1 MDVMGAT
8 FLQSFLTTLEQW
20 PVWYR
25 IAFVALCLCVFWI
38 VERAWPLFKLPY
50 ASWWTHARTNLSL
63 LFTTMVIGLVF
74 AGLIVGI
81 IDWGASAQF
90 GLLYWFELPLWTE
103 LLIALLVLDLMAQY
117 IVHVLL
123 HKIPWMWRLHIVH
136 HSDTRVDATTGTR
149 HHPADYLFREIF
161 ALLAIFIL
169 GLPLAF
175 YLLYRFITIA
185 FTYFIH
191 ANIKLPKVL
200 DKTLSWV
207 FVSPDMH
214 KFHHHRDLPWT
225 DTNYGGIL
233 SVWDRLFGTFT
244 YENTESLRYG
254 INVLD
259 DSTSENLAY
268 QLALPFKADSAKLR
282 S

>member
-1 MDVMGAT
+1 MDVMEAA

-20 PVWYR
+20 PAWFRV
-25 IAFVALCLCVFWI
+25 AFVALCLCVAWSL
-38 VERAWPLFKLPY
+38 ERGFPRFNLAY
-50 ASWWTHARTNLSL
+50 RGWWKHARTNLAL
-63 LFTTMVIGLVF
+63 LLSTIVIGLIF
-74 AGLIVGI
+74 ASLVVGLIA
-81 IDWGASAQF
+81 WGEHSQF
-90 GLLYWFELPLWTE
+90 GLLYWFELPLWVE
-103 LLIALLVLDLMAQY
+103 LLAALLVLDFMAQY
-117 IVHVLL
+117 LVHVLL

-136 HSDTRVDATTGTR
+136 HSDTKVDATTGTR

-161 ALLAIFIL
+161 ALLAIFAL

-175 YLLYRFITIA
+175 YLLYRFITII

-191 ANIKLPKVL
+191 ANIKLPKAL
-200 DKTLSWV
+200 DKALSWV

-225 DTNYGGIL
+225 DSNYGGIL

-244 YENTESLRYG
+244 YEDVGSVRYG

-259 DSTSENLAY
+259 DSTSENLLY
-268 QLALPFKADSAKLR
+268 QLRVPFKADSAKSR
-282 S
+282 

>member
-1 MDVMGAT
+1 MVRAMETG
-8 FLQSFLTTLEQW
+8 FLQSFLEMVEQS
-20 PVWYR
+20 PAWYR
-25 IAFVALCLCVFWI
+25 VAFVALCLCVAWSL
-38 VERAWPLFKLPY
+38 ERGFPRFNLAY
-50 ASWWTHARTNLSL
+50 RNWWKHARTNLAL
-63 LFTTMVIGLVF
+63 LLSTIVIGLIF
-74 AGLIVGI
+74 AGLVVGLI
-81 IDWGASAQF
+81 SWSEQTQF
-90 GLLYWFELPLWTE
+90 GLLYWLELPLWVE
-103 LLIALLVLDLMAQY
+103 LLTALLVLDLMAQY
-117 IVHVLL
+117 LVHVLL

-175 YLLYRFITIA
+175 YLLYRFITII

-191 ANIKLPKVL
+191 ANIKLPKAL
-200 DKTLSWV
+200 DKALSWV

-225 DTNYGGIL
+225 DSNYGGIL
-233 SVWDRLFGTFT
+233 SIWDRLFGTFI
-244 YENTESLRYG
+244 YGDVDSVRYG

-259 DSTSENLAY
+259 DRTSEDLIY
-268 QLALPFKADSAKLR
+268 QIAVPFKKDSAKPR
-282 S
+282 